1 MRMLVTLVHEGG
13 APQDVVVTAD
23 DTATAGDVAEV
34 LGTAVGRAAP
44 PAGGMPGNVVP
55 MRGTSLVPPPG
66 QGAAETGAPSLWADG
81 VLCDPAAPAAG
92 VLRDGMRISVDDA
105 IGPLLRKGEPAGQ
118 YELRVAGGPAAG
130 RVVRLGVGV
139 ATVGSAPTC
148 SLPLP
153 DPSLPPVAL
162 RLTVDL
168 QGSTTLAAEGGA
180 EVLLDDEPLTAG
192 GAGTAA
198 AAGKPGKGAKAA
210 KGAKAGAVGRAG
222 GAAGTPWP
230 LGGVVRVADSLLVL
244 DRVAEPDAHLSAMSE
259 GGLAYNRPPRL
270 NPLRPRRRIVVPLP
284 PSKNERAR
292 FQFIMAFI
300 PMLFGLTMYFVTKQI
315 YMLLF
320 CAMSPLMMIGQWFS
334 ENREGKKKHK
344 TSLKQYKKD
353 LAEHQVELARL
364 AKEEQRGRREDSPD
378 PAELL
383 LFATGPRRRLWERRL
398 TDPDAMQLRVGVGGL
413 PSDVEMVMGRGG
425 TSYDEETP
433 EPPVL
438 PDVPVTLP
446 FARLGVVGI
455 AGDRARALSTARWL
469 SVQAAVLHSPR
480 DLSLVS
486 LSATPAAGAD
496 WHWAHWLPHTDPDQ
510 GQDCVAL
517 VGFDSEGITRRVNEL
532 LGELARRKAAR
543 EQNNMM
549 GQLYPDPNILVI
561 LDGARLLRR
570 VPGVP
575 QLLTEGPQNGIIAL
589 CIDEDERLLPEEC
602 KAVVAWSPD
611 AAHHVRVRGYG
622 MEGVGDILAD
632 QVTPEWCELLAR
644 SLAPVRDVSRDDAD
658 SALPTAARLLTLL
671 GLPDPTGADVERIW
685 RAGGSTT
692 SAPVGIAADGPFV
705 LDIRRDGPHAL
716 VAGTT
721 GAGKSEL
728 LQTIIASLA
737 MANRPDALNY
747 VLIDYKGGSAFMD
760 CARLPHTVGMV
771 SDLDAHLTERAL
783 ASLAAELHRRERILF
798 DAAAKDIEDYNDT
811 RKLRPELEPMARLV
825 LVIDEFASLVN
836 ELPDFIVGLVDI
848 ARRGRSLGVHLVL
861 ATQRPAGVV
870 SADIR
875 ANTNLR
881 IALRVTDA
889 AESTDVIDAP
899 DSGAIAKSTPGRM
912 YVRSGAQSLVGVQ
925 SARIGG
931 RRPATGQ
938 TGPKATLIPLQWN
951 SYARPLPKR
960 DEAEDD
966 GTMVTDLAVL
976 VDAVRDGAQR
986 MGFGEQRSPWLPPLA
1001 ELVTLA
1007 ELESY
1012 GTPGGAP
1019 TGESAGGPAGR
1030 IAGGPAGADVAPV
1043 PYGLIDLPAKQ
1054 SRKPLSLDLVHGEHT
1069 LLLGGARSGRSTAL
1083 RTLAGSLARSASPHD
1098 VHVYGIDCGSNAL
1111 LPLVRLP
1118 HVGAVV
1124 TRDEPDR
1131 VRRLIDRLL
1140 AEIARRQQLLA
1151 MEGASSAAEQRASA
1165 APEDRLPWM
1174 VLLLDSWEGFASTF
1188 EAYNYGQ
1195 LLEAAQRIFRE
1206 GSAVGLKVVMT
1217 ADRSGLSG
1225 HVSSAFAD
1233 RLVMR
1238 FADSNDYST
1247 AGLQAREVPKNMP
1260 PGRALRITDTGVD
1273 ETQIG
1278 LLAAE
1283 PAGQAQVRALREIAE
1298 EARTRYG
1305 RVPAARRPLRV
1316 DALPTRITATEAL
1329 ALDPDFTP
1337 PSPLWALVGV
1347 GGDELRPIGIDL
1359 EENGPGFVIAGPP
1372 KSGRS
1377 TLLLA
1382 ATESLLRSGTPVVLV
1397 APRRS
1402 PLRDL
1407 AGRQG
1412 VLGLLNAESRE
1423 DDLEE
1428 LTGAAPNGSYVVV
1441 VDDAELLYD
1450 TRLDEALE
1458 AVVRKGADGGI
1469 GLLAAGATDSLSGQY
1484 RGFSVEARKSRNGLL
1499 LTPQSP
1505 SEGELFGIRLPA
1517 NSGGGPAGS
1526 GLFVSGGSY
1535 TPVQGVMNG

>member
-23 DTATAGDVAEV
+23 DTATAGDVAEA
-34 LGTAVGRAAP
+34 LGTAVGRGAAAP
-44 PAGGMPGNVVP
+44 GAMPGNVVP
-55 MRGTSLVPPPG
+55 LRATPLAPPPG
-66 QGAAETGAPSLWADG
+66 YGTAVTGALSLWADG
-81 VLCDPAAPAAG
+81 MRCDPSDPAAG
-92 VLRDGMRISVDDA
+92 VLRDGMRVSVDDA
-105 IGPLLRKGEPAGQ
+105 IGPLLRKGEPVGQ

-168 QGSTTLAAEGGA
+168 QGNTTLAAEGGA
-180 EVLLDDEPLTAG
+180 EVLLDDEPLTASA
-192 GAGTAA
+192 AGTAG
-198 AAGKPGKGAKAA
+198 AAGKKGKKAREAGTSGA
-210 KGAKAGAVGRAG
+210 AG
-222 GAAGTPWP
+222 GARAAGGSWP
-230 LGGVVRVADSLLVL
+230 LGAVVRVADSLLVL

-270 NPLRPRRRIVVPLP
+270 SPLRPRRRIVVPLP
-284 PSKNERAR
+284 PGKNERAR
-292 FQFIMAFI
+292 FQFIMAFM
-300 PMLFGLTMYFVTKQI
+300 PMLFGLSMYFITKQI

-334 ENREGKKKHK
+334 ENREGKKKHR

-353 LAEHQVELARL
+353 LAAHEAELAEL
-364 AKEEQRGRREDSPD
+364 AKEEQRGRRGDSPD
-378 PAELL
+378 PAEIL

-398 TDPDAMQLRVGVGGL
+398 TDPDAMQLRIGVGGL

-425 TSYDEETP
+425 TSYDEERP

-486 LSATPAAGAD
+486 LSATQAAGAD
-496 WHWAHWLPHTDPDQ
+496 WHWAHWLPHTAPDQ

-532 LGELARRKAAR
+532 LNELARRKAAR
-543 EQNNMM
+543 EQNNMT
-549 GQLYPDPNILVI
+549 GQLYPDQTILVT

-575 QLLTEGPQNGIIAL
+575 QLLTEGPQYGILAL

-692 SAPVGIAADGPFV
+692 SAPVGIAADGTFV

-760 CARLPHTVGMV
+760 CANLPHTVGMV

-783 ASLAAELHRRERILF
+783 ASLAAELHRRERILL

-811 RKLRPELEPMARLV
+811 RRLRPELAPMPRLV
-825 LVIDEFASLVN
+825 LVIDEFASLVA

-848 ARRGRSLGVHLVL
+848 ARRGRSLGVHLIL

-889 AESTDVIDAP
+889 SESADVIDAP

-931 RRPATGQ
+931 RRPATGG

-960 DEAEDD
+960 AEADDD

-976 VDAVRDGAQR
+976 VDAVRDGARR

-1007 ELESY
+1007 ELESH
-1012 GTPGGAP
+1012 
-1019 TGESAGGPAGR
+1019 GPSRA
-1030 IAGGPAGADVAPV
+1030 AADDDVAPI
-1043 PYGLIDLPAKQ
+1043 PFGLIDLPAKQ

-1083 RTLAGSLARSASPHD
+1083 RTLAGSLARATSPHD

-1111 LPLVRLP
+1111 LPLMRLP

-1131 VRRLIDRLL
+1131 VRRLIERLL

-1174 VLLLDSWEGFASTF
+1174 VLLLDGWEGFASTF

-1233 RLVMR
+1233 RMVMR

-1278 LLAAE
+1278 LLAGD

-1298 EARTRYG
+1298 EARTRHG

-1337 PSPLWALVGV
+1337 TSALWALIGV
-1347 GGDELRPIGIDL
+1347 GGDELHPVGIDL

-1407 AGRQG
+1407 AGREA
-1412 VLGLLNAESRE
+1412 VLGLLNADSRE

-1428 LTGAAPNGSYVVV
+1428 LVGAAPNGSYVVV

-1458 AVVRKGADGGI
+1458 SVVRKGADGGI
-1469 GLLAAGATDSLSGQY
+1469 GLLAAGTTDSLSGQY
-1484 RGFSVEARKSRNGLL
+1484 RGFTVEARKSRNGLL

-1517 NSGGGPAGS
+1517 NSGAGPTGS
-1526 GLFVSGGSY
+1526 GLFVTGGSY
-1535 TPVQGVMNG
+1535 MPIQGAMNG

>member
-1 MRMLVTLVHEGG
+1 MRMLVTVVSEGG
-13 APQDVVVTAD
+13 EPHDVVVTAD
-23 DTATAGDVAEV
+23 DTATAGDVVQALSTEPGRSGAPTGMPANVSV
-34 LGTAVGRAAP
+34 LPVMAP
-44 PAGGMPGNVVP
+44 PPLPGHGGG
-55 MRGTSLVPPPG
+55 G
-66 QGAAETGAPSLWADG
+66 PSLWADG
-81 VLCDPAAPAAG
+81 VLCDPAAPVAQ
-92 VLRDGMRISVDDA
+92 VLQDGMRVTVDDSM
-105 IGPLLRKGEPAGQ
+105 GPLLRKGEPVGQ
-118 YELRVAGGPAAG
+118 LELRVAGGPASG

-139 ATVGSAPTC
+139 TTLGSAPTC

-153 DPSLPPVAL
+153 GASLPPIAL
-162 RLTVDL
+162 RVAIDM
-168 QGSTTLAAEGGA
+168 QGNATLSPQDGA
-180 EVLLDDEPLTAG
+180 RIQLDDIPV
-192 GAGTAA
+192 AA
-198 AAGKPGKGAKAA
+198 S
-210 KGAKAGAVGRAG
+210 
-222 GAAGTPWP
+222 GTPWP
-230 LGGVVRVADSLLVL
+230 PDGVVRIGDSLLVL
-244 DRVAEPDAHLSAMSE
+244 ARVAAPDAHLSAMNE

-270 NPLRPRRRIVVPLP
+270 APLRPRRRLAVPVAP
-284 PSKNERAR
+284 NKGERAR
-292 FQFIMAFI
+292 FQVLMAFM
-300 PMLFGLTMYFVTKQI
+300 PMAFGLGMYFLTKQI

-320 CAMSPLMMIGQWFS
+320 CLMSPLMMAAQWIS
-334 ENREGKKKHK
+334 ENREGKKKHR

-353 LAEHQVELARL
+353 LAAHEAELVAL
-364 AKEEQRGRREDSPD
+364 AKEEQRARRADAPD
-378 PAELL
+378 PAEIL

-398 TDPDAMQLRVGVGGL
+398 TDPDAMQLRIGVGDL
-413 PSDVEMVMGRGG
+413 PSDVELVMGRGG
-425 TSYDEETP
+425 SLHEEDGP

-438 PDVPVTLP
+438 TDVPVTLP
-446 FARLGVVGI
+446 FAELGVVGV
-455 AGDRARALSTARWL
+455 AGDRDRALATARWL
-469 SVQAAVLHSPR
+469 AVQATVLHSPR
-480 DLSLVS
+480 DLSLVLLTAAPS
-486 LSATPAAGAD
+486 AGAA
-496 WHWAHWLPHTDPDQ
+496 WQWLHWLPHTSPDQ

-517 VGFDSEGITRRVNEL
+517 VGFDSETVTRRVNEL
-532 LGELARRKAAR
+532 LNELARRKAAR
-543 EQNNMM
+543 EQNTMT
-549 GQLYPDPNILVI
+549 GQLYPDPNVLLI

-575 QLLTEGPQNGIIAL
+575 QLLSEGPRYGILAL
-589 CIDEDERLLPEEC
+589 CVDEDERLLPEEC

-611 AAHHVRVRGYG
+611 VQHHVRVRGHG
-622 MEGVGDILAD
+622 LESVGDVLAD
-632 QVTPEWCELLAR
+632 QVAPEWCELLAR
-644 SLAPVRDVSRDDAD
+644 SLAPVRDVSRDDAGG
-658 SALPTAARLLTLL
+658 ALPTSARLLSLL
-671 GLPDPTGADVERIW
+671 GMPDPDGTDVERVW

-692 SAPVGIAADGPFV
+692 AAPVGIAADGPFV

-728 LQTIIASLA
+728 LQTIITSLA
-737 MANRPDALNY
+737 VVNRPDALNY

-783 ASLAAELHRRERILF
+783 ASLAAELHRREKILF

-811 RKLRPELEPMARLV
+811 RKLRPELEPMPRLV
-825 LVIDEFASLVN
+825 LVIDEFASLVA
-836 ELPDFIVGLVDI
+836 ELPDFVAGLVDI
-848 ARRGRSLGVHLVL
+848 ARRGRSLGVHLIL

-889 AESTDVIDAP
+889 SESIDVIDAP

-931 RRPATGQ
+931 RRPATGG
-938 TGPKATLIPLQWN
+938 TGPKTTLLPLPWHA
-951 SYARPLPKR
+951 YGRPLPKR

-976 VDAVRDGAQR
+976 VDAVCDGARR
-986 MGFGEQRSPWLPPLA
+986 MGFGEQRSPWLDPLS
-1001 ELVTLA
+1001 ELVTLDEVVAYAPAHEA
-1007 ELESY
+1007 EPD
-1012 GTPGGAP
+1012 TAP
-1019 TGESAGGPAGR
+1019 P
-1030 IAGGPAGADVAPV
+1030 ADVAPI

-1054 SRKPLSLDLVHGEHT
+1054 TRMPLSLDLVHGEHT
-1069 LLLGGARSGRSTAL
+1069 MILGGARSGRSTAL
-1083 RTLAGSLARSASPHD
+1083 RSLAGSLARSTSPHD
-1098 VHVYGIDCGSNAL
+1098 VHLYGIDCGSNAL
-1111 LPLVRLP
+1111 LPLMRLP

-1131 VRRLIDRLL
+1131 VRRLIERLL

-1151 MEGASSAAEQRASA
+1151 MEGASSAAEQRATA
-1165 APEDRLPWM
+1165 TPQDRLPWM
-1174 VLLLDSWEGFASTF
+1174 VLLLDGWEGFASTF

-1206 GSAVGLKVVMT
+1206 GSAVGLKVVMS

-1233 RLVMR
+1233 RLVLR
-1238 FADSNDYST
+1238 FADPNDYST
-1247 AGLQAREVPKNMP
+1247 AGLHAREVPKNMP

-1278 LLAAE
+1278 LLSADR
-1283 PAGQAQVRALREIAE
+1283 AGQAQVRALREIAE
-1298 EARTRYG
+1298 EA
-1305 RVPAARRPLRV
+1305 AARHGRAPAGRRPMRV
-1316 DALPTRITATEAL
+1316 DALPSNITASDAL

-1337 PSPLWALVGV
+1337 PSALWALLGV
-1347 GGDELRPIGIDL
+1347 GGDELHPIGIDL

-1377 TLLLA
+1377 TTLMA
-1382 ATESLLRSGTPVVLV
+1382 ATESLLRVGTPVVLV

-1402 PLRDL
+1402 PLRGL
-1407 AGRQG
+1407 EGREG
-1412 VLGLLNAESRE
+1412 VLGLLNADSRE

-1428 LTGAAPNGSYVVV
+1428 LVDKASSGSYVVI

-1450 TRLDEALE
+1450 TSLDEALE

-1469 GLLAAGATDSLSGQY
+1469 GLIAAGSTDSLSGQY
-1484 RGFSVEARKSRNGLL
+1484 RGFAVEARKSRNGLL

-1505 SEGELFGIRLPA
+1505 SEGELFGIRLPS

-1526 GLFVSGGSY
+1526 GLFVTGGSFM
-1535 TPVQGVMNG
+1535 PVQAVMNG

>member
-44 PAGGMPGNVVP
+44 PPGGMPGNVVP
-55 MRGTSLVPPPG
+55 MRGTSLAPPPG
-66 QGAAETGAPSLWADG
+66 YGTAVTGALSLWADG
-81 VLCDPAAPAAG
+81 MLCDPSAPAAG

-105 IGPLLRKGEPAGQ
+105 IGPLLRKGEPVGQ

-130 RVVRLGVGV
+130 RVIRLGVGA

-162 RLTVDL
+162 RVTIDL
-168 QGSTTLAAEGGA
+168 QGNTTLAAEGGA
-180 EVLLDDEPLTAG
+180 EVLLDDETVTAG
-192 GAGTAA
+192 ASGTTGKSGTTGATGKAGTS
-198 AAGKPGKGAKAA
+198 
-210 KGAKAGAVGRAG
+210 
-222 GAAGTPWP
+222 WP
-230 LGGVVRVADSLLVL
+230 LGGVVRVGDSLLVL

-292 FQFIMAFI
+292 FQFIMAFM
-300 PMLFGLTMYFVTKQI
+300 PMLFGLTMYFITKQI

-353 LAEHQVELARL
+353 LAAHEAELAEL

-378 PAELL
+378 PAEIL

-398 TDPDAMQLRVGVGGL
+398 TDPDAMQLRIGVGGL
-413 PSDVEMVMGRGG
+413 ESDVEMVMGRGG
-425 TSYDEETP
+425 TSYDEERP
-433 EPPVL
+433 EPPLL

-455 AGDRARALSTARWL
+455 AGDRARALATARWL

-486 LSATPAAGAD
+486 LCATPAAGAD
-496 WHWAHWLPHTDPDQ
+496 WHWAHWLPHTNPDQ

-543 EQNNMM
+543 EQNNMT

-575 QLLTEGPQNGIIAL
+575 QLLTEGPQNGILAV

-692 SAPVGIAADGPFV
+692 SAPVGIAADGTFT

-737 MANRPDALNY
+737 VANRPDALNY

-760 CARLPHTVGMV
+760 CANLPHTVGMV

-811 RKLRPELEPMARLV
+811 RKLRPELEPMPRLV
-825 LVIDEFASLVN
+825 LVIDEFASLVA

-848 ARRGRSLGVHLVL
+848 ARRGRSLGVHLIL

-960 DEAEDD
+960 EEVGDD

-1001 ELVTLA
+1001 ELVTLE

-1012 GTPGGAP
+1012 RTPETA
-1019 TGESAGGPAGR
+1019 AV
-1030 IAGGPAGADVAPV
+1030 GADVSPI
-1043 PYGLIDLPAKQ
+1043 PFGLIDLPAKQ
-1054 SRKPLSLDLVHGEHT
+1054 SRKPLALDLVHGEHT

-1083 RTLAGSLARSASPHD
+1083 RTLAGSLARTTSPHD

-1111 LPLVRLP
+1111 LPLMRLP

-1131 VRRLIDRLL
+1131 VRRLIERLL

-1233 RLVMR
+1233 RMVMR

-1278 LLAAE
+1278 LLAE
-1283 PAGQAQVRALREIAE
+1283 DPAGQAQVRALREIAE
-1298 EARTRYG
+1298 ETRARYG
-1305 RVPAARRPLRV
+1305 RVPASRRPLRV
-1316 DALPTRITATEAL
+1316 DALPSRITASEAL
-1329 ALDPDFTP
+1329 ALDPDFVP
-1337 PSPLWALVGV
+1337 SSPLWALIGV
-1347 GGDELRPIGIDL
+1347 GGDELHPIGIDL

-1382 ATESLLRSGTPVVLV
+1382 ATESLLRSGTSVVLV
-1397 APRRS
+1397 TPRRS

-1407 AGRQG
+1407 AGREG
-1412 VLGLLNAESRE
+1412 VLGLLNADSRE

-1428 LTGAAPNGSYVVV
+1428 LVGAAPGGSYVVV

-1469 GLLAAGATDSLSGQY
+1469 GLLAAGTTDSLSGQY

-1535 TPVQGVMNG
+1535 MPVQGVMNG

>member
-1 MRMLVTLVHEGG
+1 MRVLVTVVREGG
-13 APQDVVVTAD
+13 EPHDVVIATD
-23 DTATAGDVAEV
+23 ETATAGDVAQA
-34 LGTAVGRAAP
+34 LGEALGH
-44 PAGGMPGNVVP
+44 PAQQAGHGAGNVVQL
-55 MRGTSLVPPPG
+55 RGGAPVPIPG
-66 QGAAETGAPSLWADG
+66 YGAGTGAPSLWVDG
-81 VLCDPAAPAAG
+81 VYCDPAAPAAT
-92 VLRDGMRISVDDA
+92 VVRDGMRVSVDDS
-105 IGPLLRKGEPAGQ
+105 IGPLLRKGEPVGQ

-130 RVVRLGVGV
+130 RVIRLGVGA

-148 SLPLP
+148 MLPLP
-153 DPSLPPVAL
+153 DPALPPLAL
-162 RLTVDL
+162 RVTIDL
-168 QGSTTLAAEGGA
+168 QGNTSLSPEGGT
-180 EVLLDDEPLTAG
+180 ELLLDDEAVE
-192 GAGTAA
+192 
-198 AAGKPGKGAKAA
+198 
-210 KGAKAGAVGRAG
+210 AGA
-222 GAAGTPWP
+222 PWP
-230 LGGVVRVADSLLVL
+230 LGAVVRAGDSLLVL
-244 DRVAEPDAHLSAMSE
+244 DRVAEPDAHLSQMSE

-270 NPLRPRRRIVVPLP
+270 SPLRPRRRLVVPVP
-284 PSKNERAR
+284 PGKGEKAK
-292 FQFIMAFI
+292 FQFLMAIMPIF
-300 PMLFGLTMYFVTKQI
+300 FGVGMYFVTKQI
-315 YMLLF
+315 YMLAF
-320 CAMSPLMMIGQWFS
+320 CLMSPVMMLGQWIS
-334 ENREGKKKHK
+334 ENREGKKKDK

-353 LAEHQVELARL
+353 LAEHQAQLAVL
-364 AKEEQRGRREDSPD
+364 GKEEQRARRADAPD
-378 PAELL
+378 PAEIL

-398 TDPDAMQLRVGVGGL
+398 TDPDAMLLRIGVGGL
-413 PSDVEMVMGRGG
+413 ESDVELALARGG
-425 TSYDEETP
+425 VTHDEEAP
-433 EPPVL
+433 QPPVL
-438 PDVPVTLP
+438 ADVPVTLP

-455 AGDRARALSTARWL
+455 AGDRARALATARWIG
-469 SVQAAVLHSPR
+469 VQAAVLHSPR
-480 DLSLVS
+480 DLSIVALA
-486 LSATPAAGAD
+486 ATQAAGAE
-496 WHWAHWLPHTDPDQ
+496 WHWAHWLPHTNPEQ

-517 VGFDSEGITRRVNEL
+517 MGFDSEGITRRVNEL
-532 LGELARRKAAR
+532 LNELTRRKAAR
-543 EQNNMM
+543 EQQNAM

-575 QLLTEGPQNGIIAL
+575 QLLTEGPQYGIIAL

-632 QVTPEWCELLAR
+632 QVTTEWCELLAR
-644 SLAPVRDVSRDDAD
+644 SLAPVRDVSRDDAGA
-658 SALPTAARLLTLL
+658 ALPTSARLLNLL
-671 GLPDPTGADVERIW
+671 NIPNPTGVDVERVW

-692 SAPVGIAADGPFV
+692 SAPVGVAADGPFA

-737 MANRPDALNY
+737 VANRPDALNY

-798 DAAAKDIEDYNDT
+798 EAAAKDIEDYNDT
-811 RKLRPELEPMARLV
+811 RRLRPELEPMPRLM
-825 LVIDEFASLVN
+825 LVIDEFASLVA
-836 ELPDFIVGLVDI
+836 ELPDFIAGLVDI

-889 AESTDVIDAP
+889 SESQDVIDAP

-938 TGPKATLIPLQWN
+938 TGPKATLVPLAWN
-951 SYARPLPKR
+951 AYGRPLPKQEQA
-960 DEAEDD
+960 DDD

-976 VDAVRDGAQR
+976 VDAVRDGAAR

-1001 ELVTLA
+1001 EQVTLA

-1012 GTPGGAP
+1012 GSG
-1019 TGESAGGPAGR
+1019 SQ
-1030 IAGGPAGADVAPV
+1030 AGADVAPV
-1043 PYGLIDLPAKQ
+1043 PYGLVDQPAKQ
-1054 SRKPLSLDLVHGEHT
+1054 SRTPLVLDLLHGEHT

-1083 RTLAGSLARSASPHD
+1083 RTLAGSLARATSPHD

-1111 LPLVRLP
+1111 LPLMRLP

-1131 VRRLIDRLL
+1131 VRRLIERLL
-1140 AEIARRQQLLA
+1140 AEIARRQRMLA
-1151 MEGASSAAEQRASA
+1151 MEGASSAAEQRAAA
-1165 APEDRLPWM
+1165 APEERLPWM
-1174 VLLLDSWEGFASTF
+1174 VLLLDSWEGFASAF
-1188 EAYNYGQ
+1188 ESYNYGS
-1195 LLEAAQRIFRE
+1195 LLEAVQRMFRE

-1233 RLVMR
+1233 RLVLR
-1238 FADSNDYST
+1238 FADPSDYST
-1247 AGLQAREVPKNMP
+1247 AGLQPREVPKNMP
-1260 PGRALRITDTGVD
+1260 PGRALRLTDTGVE

-1278 LLAAE
+1278 LLAE
-1283 PAGQAQVRALREIAE
+1283 DPAGQAQVRALREIAE
-1298 EARTRYG
+1298 EARARYV
-1305 RVPAARRPLRV
+1305 RIPADRRPLRV
-1316 DALPTRITATEAL
+1316 DALPSRITASEAL
-1329 ALDPDFTP
+1329 ALDPDFTR
-1337 PSPLWALVGV
+1337 PSRLWALVGV
-1347 GGDELRPIGIDL
+1347 GGDELHPIGIDL
-1359 EENGPGFVIAGPP
+1359 EENGPGFVVAGPP

-1377 TLLLA
+1377 TVLLA
-1382 ATESLLRSGTPVVLV
+1382 AAESLLHSGIPVVLV
-1397 APRRS
+1397 TPRRS

-1407 AGRQG
+1407 EGREG
-1412 VLGLLNAESRE
+1412 VLGVLNADSRE
-1423 DDLEE
+1423 DDLTE
-1428 LTGAAPNGSYVVV
+1428 LTDKAANGSYAVI

-1450 TRLDEALE
+1450 TSLDEALE
-1458 AVVRKGADGGI
+1458 SVVRKASDGGI
-1469 GLLAAGATDSLSGQY
+1469 GLIAAGTTDSLSGQY
-1484 RGFSVEARKSRNGLL
+1484 RGFAVETRKSRNGLL

-1505 SEGELFGIRLPA
+1505 SDGELFGVRLPA
-1517 NSGGGPAGS
+1517 NSGGGSAGS
-1526 GLFVSGGSY
+1526 GLFVSGGSFM
-1535 TPVQGVMNG
+1535 PIQAVLNG